1 MKTSIYSLTVLAAV
15 SVLHGAVIATQD
27 FDSATDWE
35 PSYNPAIGSFTSTN
49 DTWDVVTSLSTL
61 SVGDENF
68 LGARD
73 VKNDNNKS
81 GKVTLTLLGID
92 TSAHGNISISFDYET
107 IKFDASDN
115 VVYAVVID
123 DVEQTTVPL
132 MAGDGVSNVMSTKTI
147 MIAGTPSKVG
157 LKVTITQDGGSDYA
171 GLDNFV
177 LEGDLIAVPEPSTAL
192 LSGLALLGLVRR
204 KR

>member
-1 MKTSIYSLTVLAAV
+1 MKTSIYSLMVLANV
-15 SVLHGAVIATQD
+15 SLSHGAVIATQD
-27 FDSATDWE
+27 FDLQTGWT
-35 PSYNPAIGSFTSTN
+35 PSYNPALASFSSAN
-49 DTWDVVTSLSTL
+49 DTWDIVTSLSTL
-61 SVGDENF
+61 SVGGGNF

-73 VKNDNNKS
+73 IENGDNLN
-81 GKVTLTLLGID
+81 GEATIALLGIN
-92 TSAHGNISISFDYET
+92 TSAHENVSISFDYET
-107 IKFDASDN
+107 IGFDVGDN

-123 DVEQTTVPL
+123 GVDQTPVTLVGGGGID
-132 MAGDGVSNVMSTKTI
+132 AKSTETI
-147 MIAGTPSKVG
+147 MIAGTPSTVG

-192 LSGLALLGLVRR
+192 LSGLAFLGLVRR